1 MNRHLKTLLFCFF
14 VIGINAGNSY
24 AVFRLNVE
32 SLEGED
38 AIDFGRLKAMEDGG
52 TPIPV
57 TESKRV
63 RLNVTT
69 DLNQPYIVSQMVD
82 REPVNTRGVPTPL
95 SAFRV
100 FATLNRGSGTNRMPN
115 RIPLSTG
122 ETQIYLSDSAGEE
135 AEMILQYDIEVPPFQ
150 RAGNYRTSIT
160 YRIVTV

>member
-1 MNRHLKTLLFCFF
+1 MMNRHLKTLLFCFF

-82 REPVNTRGVPTPL
+82 REPEGRSDAVVGFSCFCDAEPGIRDKPY
-95 SAFRV
+95 A
-100 FATLNRGSGTNRMPN
+100 
-115 RIPLSTG
+115 
-122 ETQIYLSDSAGEE
+122 ESDSVVDRRNANLFVG
-135 AEMILQYDIEVPPFQ
+135 LC
-150 RAGNYRTSIT
+150 R
-160 YRIVTV
+160 